1 MYKIDLVNR
10 SDLSAIRNVNEK
22 AIPAVNTVSES
33 EFEWFYENALYFKK
47 VIKKV
52 ELAGFLLVLPTGLNY
67 DSLNYKWFSKRYTD
81 FAYID
86 RIAIKENYK
95 GNGVGTSLYLDLEKS
110 ISDNIKLIACE
121 YNIKPLNETSQNFHR
136 KLNYI
141 NVGTQLTENNTKEVS
156 LMIKKLDKK

>member
-1 MYKIDLVNR
+1 MYTIDLVNR

-47 VIKKV
+47 VVQNVK
-52 ELAGFLLVLPTGLNY
+52 LAGFLLVLPTGLNY
-67 DSLNYKWFSKRYTD
+67 DSLNYKWFSKRYKD

-86 RIAIKENYK
+86 RIAVKENYK
-95 GNGVGTSLYLDLEKS
+95 GNGAGTSLYLDLEKS
-110 ISDNIKLIACE
+110 ISDKIKLIACE
-121 YNIKPLNETSQNFHR
+121 YNIKPLNKISQKFHR

-156 LMIKKLDKK
+156 LMIKKLDER